1 MHAYDTVLGVL
12 EAAIYV
18 WGPAWGEVRA
28 HTRRFQD
35 DLGYRECGMG
45 SEANWRRRSTQD
57 YMLVKWGR
65 EDLPECQGSMQ
76 DPGLGPG

>member
-28 HTRRFQD
+28 PTRRFQD

-45 SEANWRRRSTQD
+45 S
-57 YMLVKWGR
+57 
-65 EDLPECQGSMQ
+65 
-76 DPGLGPG
+76 